1 MNTSNGTGQIST
13 ALAKAQQDCQPA
25 EQGGNGGGMIGKY
38 ARIEDLQKQ
47 SRKVFGENGLALL
60 MAPYS
65 QTVGAVGI
73 RWRLNHISGEF
84 IGDEFEIPML
94 IKKTQDLGST
104 LTYFRRYVLAGLLPL
119 LAPDEDI
126 DEVVEA
132 EPAKKGLPKASASSR
147 KELADAVTKTVEATT
162 KAPPA
167 ETFDDD
173 DDFDF

>member
-1 MNTSNGTGQIST
+1 MNTSEGTGQIST
-13 ALAKAQQDCQPA
+13 ALAKAQEDCQPA

-65 QTVGAVGI
+65 ATLGAVGI

-84 IGDEFEIPML
+84 ISDEFEVSMP
-94 IKKTQDLGST
+94 IKKTQDLGSL

-126 DEVVEA
+126 DELVEA
-132 EPAKKGLPKASASSR
+132 EPAKKGLPKASPGSR
-147 KELADAVTKTVEATT
+147 QGLTDAVTKTVQATT
-162 KAPPA
+162 KTPPA

>member
-1 MNTSNGTGQIST
+1 MKTSEGTGQIST

-65 QTVGAVGI
+65 ATVGAVGI
-73 RWRLNHISGEF
+73 RWRLNHISGEY
-84 IGDEFEIPML
+84 IEDEFEVPMPV
-94 IKKTQDLGST
+94 KKTQDLGSL

-126 DEVVEA
+126 DEVSNA
-132 EPAKKGLPKASASSR
+132 EPAKKGLPTESAASRSV
-147 KELADAVTKTVEATT
+147 LTDAVTKTVEATAT
-162 KAPPA
+162 TPPA

-173 DDFDF
+173 DFDF

>member
-1 MNTSNGTGQIST
+1 MNTSEGTGQIST
-13 ALAKAQQDCQPA
+13 ALAKAQKECQPA

-47 SRKVFGENGLALL
+47 SRKVFGDNGLALL
-60 MAPYS
+60 MAPFS
-65 QTVGAVGI
+65 ATVGAVGI

-84 IGDEFEIPML
+84 ISDEFEIPMPV
-94 IKKTQDLGST
+94 KKTQDLGSM

-126 DEVVEA
+126 DEVATA
-132 EPAKKGLPKASASSR
+132 EPTKKGLPEKSGVSRSSLANKVAKA
-147 KELADAVTKTVEATT
+147 VEATT
-162 KAPPA
+162 TTPEP